1 MAQNM
6 KKEETRGHHH
16 TAKTHKAIYMAPSLY
31 LCLHDRIC
39 LSIIGHNILTVFLH
53 RMHLMTELE
62 LTMERKNGFLSE
74 S

>member
-1 MAQNM
+1 MAQR
-6 KKEETRGHHH
+6 KKQGVIITQLRH
-16 TAKTHKAIYMAPSLY
+16 TKLYMAPSQY
-31 LCLHDRIC
+31 LCLRDGIC

>member
-1 MAQNM
+1 MAQR
-6 KKEETRGHHH
+6 KEQGVIITQPRH
-16 TAKTHKAIYMAPSLY
+16 TKLYMAPSLY